1 MIPFETSQKAPDTA
15 IRIALFG
22 LAMLIA
28 AISVVALS
36 WPDRP
41 LKAGSRSADVR
52 YVAPNGV
59 DVGDC
64 TSSTTPCRTIQYA
77 VNQAVSGDTIR
88 VAQGTYTYS
97 QEVDQCPF
105 LLTPAVVCFVDKRL
119 TILGG
124 YPPAGWSASNPI
136 AYPTVIDGEN
146 RYRGVAAIGYRTTTA
161 HLRMEGFTIQNALAQ
176 GPTYLTPYDP
186 SGVGG
191 GMLVQHASVVLRDV
205 TFRDNRALGAH
216 TDQGP
221 GGQAD
226 GAGLRIEAAPPGTT
240 SLLQRVVFEGNRS
253 IGGNSLER
261 GGIAFG
267 ALFIYKSTVTIEDT
281 VFVDNLA
288 QAGSTSTGAGF
299 AAGLH
304 ADALGGG
311 LAVEQGIITLRRVT
325 AIRNEIRGGN
335 GVAYGGGA
343 YGGGL
348 FFEDFAENATVVTIQ
363 DSYIAENLAVAGE
376 GAKGGNGAGGGI
388 GAANVDIQIERTEVL
403 ANTVRGG
410 NSKDDGPAGPGA
422 GGGMYIFK
430 DRDIPVHAEL
440 RNVIV
445 ADNFVDQ
452 GTGQRS
458 LGNGGGG
465 GIVIHGMT
473 ANISHATIVAN
484 RIAPDLVLGQGLL
497 VQPWPSPMDARFT
510 AQVTLNYSVV
520 ADHTQGHPN
529 AAAVVVQQG
538 SSLSF
543 NRGAF
548 AGNTRDTN
556 QNAFPVAPGTI
567 QGVET
572 VETFAN
578 MGFIAPGAPH
588 FNYRLRWNSPA
599 RDAAQGSQESVDIDG
614 QSRPY
619 AVSPDLGADEFR
631 PFPLTI
637 QTGDG
642 RLSLDWSEATQ
653 MLRGG
658 VAHYRIQVQCGEGAS
673 PPLEGSCGTAIPVG
687 PQHTFTLSDLTNA
700 APYTVTVS
708 AYDATDTLI
717 ATSQSVTA
725 SPVQAFQ
732 VFLPLTLDV
741 R

>member
-1 MIPFETSQKAPDTA
+1 MPLFTMLPRTPGTFTRST
-15 IRIALFG
+15 LFG
-22 LAMLIA
+22 FATLVVMLAI
-28 AISVVALS
+28 VALS
-36 WPDRP
+36 RPDQP
-41 LKAGSRSADVR
+41 LSAGNQNATVR
-52 YVAPNGV
+52 YVSPNGV

-64 TSSTTPCRTIQYA
+64 VSNATPCRTIQYA
-77 VNQAVSGDTIR
+77 VNRADSGDTIQ

-97 QEVDQCPF
+97 PEVDRCPF
-105 LLTPAVVCFVDKRL
+105 LLTPAVVCFVDKRI

-124 YPPAGWSASNPI
+124 YPPGGWSTRNPLL
-136 AYPTVIDGEN
+136 YPTVIDGEN
-146 RYRGVAAIGYRTTTA
+146 RYRGVAAIGYNTTTA
-161 HLRMEGFTIQNALAQ
+161 HLRMEGFTIQNGLAQ
-176 GPTYLTPYDP
+176 GPTYLSPYDP

-205 TFRDNRALGAH
+205 VFRNNQALGAD

-253 IGGNSLER
+253 IGGNSPER

-281 VFVDNLA
+281 VFVENLA
-288 QAGSTSTGAGF
+288 QAGSTSQGAGF

-363 DSYIAENLAVAGE
+363 DSYIAENRAIAGT

-403 ANTVRGG
+403 SNTVLGG
-410 NSKDDGPAGPGA
+410 NSNSNGPAGPGA

-445 ADNFVDQ
+445 ADNFADQ
-452 GTGQRS
+452 GTGERS

-465 GIVIHGMT
+465 GIVIHGMS
-473 ANISHATIVAN
+473 ANISHATIAAN

-497 VQPWPSPMDARFT
+497 VQPWPSPLNARFT
-510 AQVTLNYSVV
+510 AQVTLAHSIV

-543 NRGAF
+543 DQGAF
-548 AGNTRDTN
+548 AGNTRNTN

-567 QGVET
+567 QGVDT
-572 VETFAN
+572 VKTFTAT
-578 MGFIAPGAPH
+578 GFIAPGPPH

-599 RDAAQGSQESVDIDG
+599 REVAQDSRESLDIDG
-614 QSRPY
+614 QPRPY
-619 AVSPDLGADEFR
+619 AASPDLGADEFH

-637 QTGDG
+637 QTGNR
-642 RLSLDWSEATQ
+642 RLSLDWSGATQ

-658 VAHYRIQVQCGEGAS
+658 VAHYHIQVQCGEGAS
-673 PPLEGSCGTAIPVG
+673 PPLEGRCGDPIPVG
-687 PQHTFTLSDLTNA
+687 RLQAFTLSELTNA
-700 APYTVTVS
+700 ALYTVTVS
-708 AYDATDTLI
+708 AHDATDELI
-717 ATSQSVTA
+717 ATSQVVTA

-732 VFLPLTLDV
+732 VFLPLTLGD

>member
-1 MIPFETSQKAPDTA
+1 MPPFNMPLRSWNTF
-15 IRIALFG
+15 IRSSLFG
-22 LAMLIA
+22 FATLIAMLSI
-28 AISVVALS
+28 VALS
-36 WPDRP
+36 RPDRP
-41 LKAGSRSADVR
+41 LNAGNQNAMVR
-52 YVAPNGV
+52 YVSPNGI
-59 DVGDC
+59 DVGNC
-64 TSSTTPCRTIQYA
+64 TSDTAPCRTIQYA
-77 VNQAVSGDTIR
+77 LNRSTSGDTLR
-88 VAQGTYTYS
+88 VAQGRYTYNP
-97 QEVDQCPF
+97 EVDRCPF
-105 LLTPAVVCFVDKRL
+105 LLTPAVVCFVDKRI

-124 YPPAGWSASNPI
+124 YPPGGWSTRDPLL
-136 AYPTVIDGEN
+136 YPTVIDGEN
-146 RYRGVAAIGYRTTTA
+146 RYRGVAAIGYNTTTA
-161 HLRMEGFTIQNALAQ
+161 HLRMEGFTIQNGLAQ
-176 GPTYLTPYDP
+176 GPTYLSPYDP
-186 SGVGG
+186 SGVGA
-191 GMLVQHASVVLRDV
+191 GMLVQHASVILRDM
-205 TFRDNRALGAH
+205 TFRNNQALGAD

-253 IGGNSLER
+253 IGGNSPER

-281 VFVDNLA
+281 VFVENLA
-288 QAGSTSTGAGF
+288 QAGSTFQGAGF

-363 DSYIAENLAVAGE
+363 DSYIAENRAIAGT

-388 GAANVDIQIERTEVL
+388 GAANVDIQIERTAVL

-410 NSKDDGPAGPGA
+410 NSSNDGPAGPGA

-445 ADNFVDQ
+445 ADNFADQ
-452 GTGQRS
+452 GTGERS

-465 GIVIHGMT
+465 GIVIHGMS
-473 ANISHATIVAN
+473 ANISHATIAAN

-497 VQPWPSPMDARFT
+497 VQPWPSPLNARFT
-510 AQVTLNYSVV
+510 AQVTLNHSIV

-538 SSLSF
+538 SSLRF
-543 NRGAF
+543 DRGAF
-548 AGNTRDTN
+548 AGNVRNTN

-567 QGVET
+567 QGAET
-572 VETFAN
+572 LETFPTI
-578 MGFIAPGAPH
+578 GFIAPGPPH
-588 FNYRLRWNSPA
+588 YNYRLRWDSPA
-599 RDAAQGSQESVDIDG
+599 RNGAQDSEESQDIDG
-614 QSRPY
+614 QSRPHGL
-619 AVSPDLGADEFR
+619 ARDLGADEFH
-631 PFPLTI
+631 PFPLAVRA
-637 QTGDG
+637 GDR
-642 RLSLDWSEATQ
+642 RLFLDWSATSQ
-653 MLRGG
+653 VLGGG
-658 VAHYRIQVQCGEGAS
+658 VAYYRIHVQCREGAS
-673 PPLEGSCGTAIPVG
+673 PPLEGDCGDPFPVG
-687 PQHTFTLSDLTNA
+687 EQQVFTLSELTNA
-700 APYTVTVS
+700 APYTLTVS
-708 AYDATDTLI
+708 AYDATDNLI
-717 ATSQSVTA
+717 ATSQVVTA

-732 VFLPLTLDV
+732 VFLPLTLDH